1 MPGGER
7 VVLADEGE
15 GESEESDPILVTE
28 EANVGGNAGVST
40 GPSTLST
47 ATAAPRSSGTI
58 GSTPAAPQPSTSR
71 PRKPRWDTVGTVFR
85 ELAGIDLATKNPTL
99 DDVKGAVALMQQAG
113 ARDTHARA
121 KYAARL
127 SAFELYIKHSEQAQA
142 GQAFAR
148 DHLPPPQP
156 SHLAEVVP
164 HGAMLRAGAPA
175 ANNAVTQ
182 FAGLFKSNNHQRQD
196 DRAIGAMS
204 DSLQGRGFGAYP
216 LLLNGFSL
224 SHIKRDS
231 RRT

>member
-58 GSTPAAPQPSTSR
+58 GSTPTAPQPSTSK

-85 ELAGIDLATKNPTL
+85 ELAGIDVATKNPTL
-99 DDVKGAVALMQQAG
+99 DDVKGAAALMQQAC

-121 KYAARL
+121 RYAARL

-148 DHLPPPQP
+148 EHLPPPQP
-156 SHLAEVVP
+156 SL
-164 HGAMLRAGAPA
+164 
-175 ANNAVTQ
+175 
-182 FAGLFKSNNHQRQD
+182 KS
-196 DRAIGAMS
+196 S
-204 DSLQGRGFGAYP
+204 PTGRCFVRVRRP
-216 LLLNGFSL
+216 RTTPSPSSQVCLNLTTTSGRMTEPSA
-224 SHIKRDS
+224 R
-231 RRT
+231 